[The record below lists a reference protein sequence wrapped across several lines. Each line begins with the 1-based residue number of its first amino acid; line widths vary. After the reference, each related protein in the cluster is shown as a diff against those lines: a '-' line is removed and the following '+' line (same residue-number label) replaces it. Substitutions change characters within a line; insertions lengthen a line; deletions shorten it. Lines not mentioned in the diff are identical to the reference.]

1 MLFFNRWFPLW
12 EPPVSIKNRPM
23 PHQKEQK
30 ILALL
35 REELAK
41 RSTGAALAYITLA
54 IVIFFYHFKLV
65 FWAPYVQAACVLM
78 FIGALTRL
86 IASRIYVKRQEKKI
100 WTLLK
105 ATIWVNAIAWTIIFS
120 LASYELK
127 NEGLHFAV
135 LVTIMAACQSGSL
148 VTLSNSKSLYLPF
161 MVACLIPLMSTA
173 LYQYFAHGAESGPY
187 LFTCYAVFFVYQ
199 MIQFRTVRAL
209 QTDRLGNQVDLEN
222 SLHELKMSQDAFVE
236 QTANIFHASK
246 ISALGEMAGGLSHEV
261 NNSLM
266 TIMGS
271 VQQLERYFARD
282 GVDNPD
288 YIRKVKNSKD
298 AIDQIKTVIDGLRFF
313 SQQGEEAEKVDRPL
327 EEIIQRTLNFINEM
341 IKANEITMIV
351 SPIPPIMVHCNP
363 MQITQI
369 LFYLTKNAFDALEGV
384 EDPMKRWIRISFTER
399 DMDVEIRVMNG
410 GPQIS
415 QDVKS
420 RLFQPFFTTK
430 KVGKGTGLS
439 LSISKGI
446 ALAHKGDIYL
456 EDSHDCT
463 TFALKIPSS
472 PLVTAHA

>member
-1 MLFFNRWFPLW
+1 
-12 EPPVSIKNRPM
+12 M
-23 PHQKEQK
+23 PHLKEEK

-35 REELAK
+35 REDLAK
-41 RSTGAALAYITLA
+41 RSTGAALAYITLSV
-54 IVIFFYHFKLV
+54 VIFFYHFKMV
-65 FWAPYVQAACVLM
+65 TWAGYVQGAAFLM

-86 IASRIYVKRQEKKI
+86 IASPIYVKRQEPKI
-100 WTLLK
+100 WRILQ
-105 ATIWVNAIAWTIIFS
+105 ATIWVNAASWTVIFS
-120 LASYELK
+120 FASYELQ

-135 LVTIMAACQSGSL
+135 LVTIMASCQSGSL
-148 VTLSNSKSLYLPF
+148 ITLSNSKSLYLPF
-161 MVACLIPLMSTA
+161 LIACLLPLMTTA
-173 LYQYFAHGAESGPY
+173 MYQYIAFGSESGPY
-187 LFTCYAVFFVYQ
+187 LFTCYGVFFAYQ
-199 MIQFRTVRAL
+199 LIQFKTVRNL
-209 QTDRLGNQVDLEN
+209 QIDRLGTQVDLEN
-222 SLHELKMSQDAFVE
+222 SLQDLKMSQDAFVK
-236 QTANIFHASK
+236 QTANLFHASK

-282 GVDNPD
+282 GVENPD
-288 YIRKVKNSKD
+288 YIRKVRNSKE

-313 SQQGEEAEKVDRPL
+313 SQQGEEADKVDRPL

-351 SPIPPIMVHCNP
+351 SPIPSIMVHCNP

-384 EDPMKRWIRISFTER
+384 DDPMKRWIRISFIEKNH
-399 DMDVEIRVMNG
+399 DVEIRVMNG

-430 KVGKGTGLS
+430 DIGKGTGLS

-456 EDSHDCT
+456 DDEPDCT
-463 TFALKIPSS
+463 TFALKIPTS
-472 PLVTAHA
+472 PMVTAHA

>member
-1 MLFFNRWFPLW
+1 
-12 EPPVSIKNRPM
+12 M

-41 RSTGAALAYITLA
+41 RSISAAIAYITLA
-54 IVIFFYHFKLV
+54 LVIFFYHFKLTV
-65 FWAPYVQAACVLM
+65 TAPYIQAAAALM
-78 FIGALTRL
+78 FLGAVSRL
-86 IASRIYVKRQEKKI
+86 IISPIYVKRQEPKI
-100 WTLLK
+100 WRLLQT
-105 ATIWVNAIAWTIIFS
+105 TIWINSFSWAVVFS
-120 LASYELK
+120 LASYELR

-161 MVACLIPLMSTA
+161 MIACLVPLMTTA
-173 LYQYFAHGAESGPY
+173 AYEFFAFGAESGPY

-199 MIQFRTVRAL
+199 LFQFKTVRAI
-209 QTDRLGNQVDLEN
+209 QIDRLGTQVDLEN
-222 SLHELKMSQDAFVE
+222 SLIELKISQDAFKE
-236 QTANIFHASK
+236 QTAQLFHASK

-271 VQQLERYFARD
+271 VQQLERYFQRD
-282 GVDNPD
+282 GLDNPD
-288 YIRKVKNSKD
+288 YNRKVSNSKE
-298 AIDQIKTVIDGLRFF
+298 AIDRIKTVIDGLRFF

-327 EEIIQRTLNFINEM
+327 EEIIHRTLNFIHEM
-341 IKANEITMIV
+341 IKVNEITMIV
-351 SPIPPIMVHCNP
+351 APVPPIMVHCNP

-384 EDPMKRWIRISFTER
+384 DDPMKRWIRISFVEKQQ
-399 DMDVEIRVMNG
+399 DVEIRVMNG
-410 GPQIS
+410 GPQIK

-420 RLFQPFFTTK
+420 KLFQPFFTTK
-430 KVGKGTGLS
+430 DIGKGTGLS

-456 EDSHDCT
+456 DDGTDCT